1 MKILQLHTKLVSGG
15 IEAIVCGLANEMAK
29 EHDVTVC
36 TIFEPK
42 EDDVFYA
49 RLSSKVTKITIGKKD
64 FGFSLKEIFR
74 ISNLIGSGQYDV
86 VHVHGC
92 FQYYALAA
100 LLHHGKTR
108 IFYTIHSDARMENQT
123 WDNRLFWF
131 KRFCF
136 AHKWIH
142 PVTISPKSK
151 DSFIEL
157 YGCDSALIPNGIQ
170 TPVIDETVKTTEKYR
185 LTNNTTLF
193 IHPGR
198 VSKPKNQVVL
208 CQAFDSLIKKGRDVV
223 LLIAGSPEEKDIFSQ
238 IQPYFS
244 DRIVYLGERSDVP
257 QLMSECDAFCL
268 PSIWEG
274 LPVTLLEALSV
285 GCVPICSPVGGIVNV
300 VHNGIDGLLS
310 DSSSKED
317 YETTLSHFLDM
328 TKDDRDKMKE
338 NALINF
344 DEYKI
349 ETCASKYI
357 ECYKND

>member
-1 MKILQLHTKLVSGG
+1 MKILQIHTKLVSGG

-49 RLSSKVTKITIGKKD
+49 RLSPRVKKKTIGKRN
-64 FGFSLKEIFR
+64 FGFSLKEIFK

-92 FQYYALAA
+92 FQYYALAT
-100 LLHHGKTR
+100 LLHHSKSR

-123 WDNRLFWF
+123 WDNRLFWL

-151 DSFIEL
+151 DSFTEL
-157 YGCDSALIPNGIQ
+157 YDCDSALIPNGIQ
-170 TPVIDETVKTTEKYR
+170 TPVVDASVKATEKYR
-185 LTNNTTLF
+185 FSNNTTLF
-193 IHPGR
+193 IHAGR

-208 CQAFDSLIKKGRDVV
+208 CQAFCSLIKNGRDVA
-223 LLIAGSPEEKDIFSQ
+223 LLIAGPPEEKDIFEKLK
-238 IQPYFS
+238 PYFS
-244 DRIVYLGERSDVP
+244 ERIVYLGERSDIP
-257 QLMSECDAFCL
+257 QLMSESDAFCL

-285 GCVPICSPVGGIVNV
+285 GCIPICSPVGGIVNV

-310 DSSSKED
+310 RSPNKED
-317 YETTLSHFLDM
+317 YEKTLSDFLDM
-328 TKDDRDKMKE
+328 SE
-338 NALINF
+338 NAREKMRQAALASF
-344 DEYKI
+344 KEYKI
-349 ETCASKYI
+349 ETCAARYI
-357 ECYKND
+357 ERYKND